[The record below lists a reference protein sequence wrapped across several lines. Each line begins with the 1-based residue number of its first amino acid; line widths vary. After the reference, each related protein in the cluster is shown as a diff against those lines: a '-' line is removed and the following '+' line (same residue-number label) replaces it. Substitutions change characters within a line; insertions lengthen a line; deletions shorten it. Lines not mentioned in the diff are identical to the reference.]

1 MGAPRRDG
9 EVLMPL
15 LVWVAVAA
23 LVLPVAVGVPLAVSR
38 SGRSNPVARQNLAR
52 GLATQVFEVGTL
64 EARRTGAGAALR
76 AMTPESAARRV
87 RRMIDVAGRPAGF
100 TMTRVLSAKVGLAL
114 STAGLGALL
123 VAGKPGPVE
132 IVLVLAAVL
141 GAYHL
146 PEAALWGRAQ
156 ERQQAIARQ
165 LPDVL
170 DQMTIAV
177 EAGLGFEAALNRA
190 ASTGRGVL
198 AEELVRT
205 VQDVA
210 VGRPRR
216 AAYDALAARTQ
227 VPDLKRFVGAVNQA
241 DTYGVPIADVL
252 RVQADEARAKRR
264 QRAEE
269 QAMKV
274 PVKVVFPLVVCIL
287 PALLIVVVGPA
298 ALGALSALG

>member
-1 MGAPRRDG
+1 
-9 EVLMPL
+9 MPL
-15 LVWVAVAA
+15 IVWAAVAA
-23 LVLPVAVGVPLAVSR
+23 LVLPVAVGVPVVVSR
-38 SGRSNPVARQNLAR
+38 SGRSNAVARQNLSR
-52 GLATQVFEVGTL
+52 GLVRQVFEVGTL
-64 EARRTGAGAALR
+64 EARRTGAGAVLR
-76 AMTPESAARRV
+76 TLTPEVTARRI
-87 RRMIDVAGRPAGF
+87 RRMVDVAGRPAGF
-100 TMTRVLSAKVGLAL
+100 TISRVLWAKIWLAVAAA
-114 STAGLGALL
+114 AGGAVVVAESPSPL
-123 VAGKPGPVE
+123 V
-132 IVLVLAAVL
+132 VLAVLAVVV
-141 GAYHL
+141 GVHHL
-146 PEAALWGRAQ
+146 PEVTLWGRGQ
-156 ERQQAIARQ
+156 ERQQEIARQ

-177 EAGLGFEAALNRA
+177 EAGLGFEAALTRA
-190 ASTGRGVL
+190 ANTGKGAL

-205 VQDVA
+205 VHDVA

-216 AAYDALAARTQ
+216 EAYTALAARTA

-274 PVKVVFPLVVCIL
+274 PVKVVFPLVACIL

-298 ALGALSALG
+298 ALGILGVLG